1 MFGSL
6 KATILVMSYLTVQR
20 LVPTLQSRLG
30 KGIGHD
36 TALAL
41 VCLGLLASKTV
52 TNKFP
57 SFISHAGCGFSQ
69 SFWGK
74 VERSHQTLKWALVKL
89 CQETEEHW
97 IKLLLIALLPIW
109 SASRDKVKL
118 CAFELRYD
126 RPILQ
131 AWEKTQFI
139 SLGLELF
146 EYAFQIGETVN
157 ALMEYGNQVLPAL
170 THLALCHFQPRDWVN
185 LKTWKTSSLKDGS
198 FWSGMDPTWWS

>member
-6 KATILVMSYLTVQR
+6 KATTLVMSYLRVQR
-20 LVPTLQSRLG
+20 LVPTLQSRLR
-30 KGIGHD
+30 KGISHD

-41 VCLGLLASKTV
+41 VCLVPKQS
-52 TNKFP
+52 
-57 SFISHAGCGFSQ
+57 FSQ

-74 VERSHQTLKWALVKL
+74 VERSHQTWKRALVKL

-97 IKLLLIALLPIW
+97 VELLLIALLPIW
-109 SASRDKVKL
+109 SASGDKVKL

-131 AWEKTQFI
+131 VWEKTHFI
-139 SLGLELF
+139 SLGIEQL
-146 EYAFQIGETVN
+146 EYALQIGETMN
-157 ALMEYGNQVLPAL
+157 ALMEYGNQLLPTL
-170 THLALCHFQPRDWVN
+170 TYLALGHFQPRDWVN
-185 LKTWKTSSLKDGS
+185 LKTWKTSSLEDHS